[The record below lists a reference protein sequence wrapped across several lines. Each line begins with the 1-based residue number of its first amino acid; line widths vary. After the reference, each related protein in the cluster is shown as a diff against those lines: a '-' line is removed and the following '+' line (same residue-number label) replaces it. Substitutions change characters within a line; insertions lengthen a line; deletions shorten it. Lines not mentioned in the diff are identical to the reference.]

1 MVQHGVAEHE
11 VEALIGE
18 RQALGVDLLGLHLE
32 TEPLGVR
39 AQRREHARRDVGARR
54 FGDHPGAQQV
64 EREVAGAGADLERAC
79 PAVGVVPDGLVD
91 LDEHLLAT
99 DLAEV
104 DSPLGVVVIRGYV
117 VVARVDVADLLCA
130 QGWWHG
136 GAPYTRAPCS
146 CLLAMA

>member
-11 VEALIGE
+11 VEALVGK
-18 RQALGVDLLGLHLE
+18 RQALGVDLFGPHLE
-32 TEPLGVR
+32 AEPLGIR
-39 AQRREHARRDVGARR
+39 AQRREHPRRDVGARR
-54 FGDHPGAQQV
+54 LGDHPGAQQV
-64 EREVAGAGADLERAC
+64 EREVAGAGADLERAR
-79 PAVGVVPDGLVD
+79 PAVGVVPDGLAD
-91 LDEHLLAT
+91 LDEHLLAP

-104 DSPLGVVVIRGYV
+104 DSPLGVVVIRGHV

-146 CLLAMA
+146 CLPAMA